1 MASLDH
7 SHPTKPM
14 RRRRTD
20 AEITAEVARLE
31 NLAKTLDARF
41 RIPLTGFRVGLDGL
55 IGLIPGVGDTLAA
68 LPSAYL
74 IARGWQLGAKKRTLA
89 RMSVNTGLDWML
101 GSIPIVGDLFDIGFK
116 GNLRNVR
123 LLQSDLRK
131 GQTAYAAQGDIEA
144 ETHRD

>member
-7 SHPTKPM
+7 SHSPKPM
-14 RRRRTD
+14 RRRRAD

-74 IARGWQLGAKKRTLA
+74 ITRGWQLGAKKRTLA

-101 GSIPIVGDLFDIGFK
+101 GTIPIVGDLFDIGFK
-116 GNLRNVR
+116 GNLRNLR
-123 LLQSDLRK
+123 LLQSDLLN
-131 GQTAYAAQGDIEA
+131 GQAARAAQSDIRNA
-144 ETHRD
+144 

>member
-1 MASLDH
+1 
-7 SHPTKPM
+7 M

-74 IARGWQLGAKKRTLA
+74 ITRGWQLGAKKRTLA

-123 LLQSDLRK
+123 LLQSDFRK
-131 GQTAYAAQGDIEA
+131 GQTARAAQGGIAA
-144 ETHRD
+144 ETHRV